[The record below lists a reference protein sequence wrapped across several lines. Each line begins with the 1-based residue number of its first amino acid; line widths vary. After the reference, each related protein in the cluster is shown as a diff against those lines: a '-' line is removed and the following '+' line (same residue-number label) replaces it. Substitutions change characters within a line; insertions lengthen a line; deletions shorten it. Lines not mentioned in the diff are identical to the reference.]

1 MAFTSFIV
9 CEQSLFFLF
18 RFCEGSAR
26 ACERALS
33 GEAPSVTRV
42 RNTGTSRSTLFHDL
56 MYYFVFMYLQTL
68 RPTVTAVRNVIDKSL
83 AERDAN
89 IDKMCT
95 HIDKDIVTLGKEV
108 KEVKQKAQVKLNY
121 EGAFD
126 CRLYS
131 RIRIR
136 KSFLAN
142 LMYRDFWAT

>member
-1 MAFTSFIV
+1 
-9 CEQSLFFLF
+9 
-18 RFCEGSAR
+18 
-26 ACERALS
+26 
-33 GEAPSVTRV
+33 
-42 RNTGTSRSTLFHDL
+42 
-56 MYYFVFMYLQTL
+56 MYLQTL

-95 HIDKDIVTLGKEV
+95 HIDKDIVSLGKEV
-108 KEVKQKAQVKLNY
+108 KEVKQKAQVRLNY

-126 CRLYS
+126 WLYS

-142 LMYRDFWAT
+142 LLYRDFWAT

>member
-1 MAFTSFIV
+1 MV
-9 CEQSLFFLF
+9 LLY
-18 RFCEGSAR
+18 
-26 ACERALS
+26 
-33 GEAPSVTRV
+33 
-42 RNTGTSRSTLFHDL
+42 LFHDL

-95 HIDKDIVTLGKEV
+95 HIDKDIVSLGKEV
-108 KEVKQKAQVKLNY
+108 KEVKQKAQVRLNY
-121 EGAFD
+121 EVAFD

-136 KSFLAN
+136 ISFIADL
-142 LMYRDFWAT
+142 LYRDFWAM